1 MKTSVA
7 HAHKPPVFS
16 CHNSLDFSQKMNYH
30 SVMNGYSADNEHE
43 GQPRQSRRRAR
54 TRAELLAAARQVFA
68 ARGYHEASIAEI
80 TELADVGVGTFYL
93 HFRDKD
99 EAFTT
104 LLEEGFQQLRAEV
117 TAAVKQQA
125 SEQPTLPII
134 VQAIFQHA
142 YERRDLFEIALTGGG
157 LSAHVRAFRVQTVLT
172 EALTRTLEA
181 YEAQGLLAGYNVPL
195 LARFITGI
203 ITQSITWWFEH
214 EEPKPA
220 AMTEQVLRFLRSGL
234 PNQLFE

>member
-1 MKTSVA
+1 MNRDSV
-7 HAHKPPVFS
+7 
-16 CHNSLDFSQKMNYH
+16 
-30 SVMNGYSADNEHE
+30 DNEHE
-43 GQPRQSRRRAR
+43 SQPRQSRRRAR

-99 EAFTT
+99 DAFTT
-104 LLEEGFQQLRAEV
+104 LLEDGFQQLREEV
-117 TAAVKQQA
+117 TAAVKQRE
-125 SEQPTLPII
+125 SEQPVLPVI

-142 YERRDLFEIALTGGG
+142 YKRRDLFEIALTGGG

-172 EALTRTLEA
+172 EALTRTLETYA
-181 YEAQGLLAGYNVPL
+181 ARGLLTGYNVPL

-203 ITQSITWWFEH
+203 ITQSIAWWFEH

-234 PNQLFE
+234 PSQLFE